1 MAYRNRLIGHANVD
15 PESLLANPANWRI
28 HPHSQEEALS
38 GVLAEVGWVDS
49 VLVNQRTGFVID
61 GHLRVAHALSMGES
75 SVPVDYV
82 DLSEEE
88 EAEVLATFDPLAAL
102 AVSDGAKL
110 KELLDGV
117 ETTNEALRRLLADV
131 SANASAV
138 APVRDTLDLSPEERL
153 QIFENGVQRQIML
166 LFTADE
172 YADVIWQFGKVLEAH
187 PELETN
193 VDVVKHLLQQEVGAR
208 AGDD

>member
-1 MAYRNRLIGHANVD
+1 MAYRNRLIGHADVD
-15 PESLLANPANWRI
+15 PESLLANPKNWRI
-28 HPHSQEEALS
+28 HPHPQEEALA

-88 EAEVLATFDPLAAL
+88 EDEVLATFDPLASL

-110 KELLDGV
+110 KDLLDGV
-117 ETTNEALRRLLADV
+117 ETSNEALRRLLADV
-131 SANASAV
+131 SANASTATM
-138 APVRDTLDLSPEERL
+138 PQGTDLTPEDKL
-153 QIFENGVQRQIML
+153 VVYENGIQRQIML